1 MPRHDYDIADGTGAA
16 VLADINA
23 VLDAINSTNRDSG
36 TPTSAV
42 VGTMFLDGDI
52 LKIKHGTSTN
62 DITTIGDMTVANL
75 GLLSATGATMTGRLR
90 LERANQ
96 AATAPAVTFGNDT
109 TGFFSENINSPS
121 SIDLA
126 VNGVKTFSMDGNGIE
141 IVNGRKIT
149 FDNSNGDLVLQ
160 RQSTGA
166 GQGSK
171 TINIPHQNST
181 LLTQDDFGTDSA
193 ITSFNKIHQIF
204 RENNTS
210 TLRISGGSGAATGAN
225 IVLYGGAHSTQANR
239 FAFYAGSTLKAFLD
253 QNGVFFSGTTSAVGS
268 WNSSEV
274 VFRGQRV
281 SDNCKAQF
289 TTGTHPDGSARNG
302 ATDGTFIGI
311 DSNGN
316 SVFENA
322 EATLMKFAVNGNT
335 RQIITSTGKVVIGL
349 NAAASVGDGL
359 LQVQGAS
366 GISYASFRNTGTVSS
381 NQIFGGFNAFSGTND
396 VASIFAR
403 QDGATTNARLV
414 FSTQNSGS
422 LTSKMIITS
431 SGHIRF
437 FQDDANN
444 GDNPGFDNQVTGAA
458 LEKVTNGACLHISR
472 ADSNPVSSLNSNS
485 TGSQFI
491 IFRKSGTEE
500 GSIKLQSDGSGVD
513 FNQNSDYR
521 LKENIV
527 DITDGIERLK
537 KLKPKR
543 FNFIKAKQEHPTSYR
558 TYDGFLAHEVVE
570 TCPEAVTG
578 EKDGEKMQQLAPT
591 RLITVTVA
599 ALQELIARVETL
611 ESK

>member
-1 MPRHDYDIADGTGAA
+1 MARQDYDIDDGTGAQ
-16 VLADINA
+16 VLADLNA
-23 VLDAINSTNRDSG
+23 VFDAVLSTNSG
-36 TPTSAV
+36 SGVPTYAV
-42 VGTMFLDGDI
+42 VGTMFLDGSN
-52 LKIKHGTSTN
+52 LKIKHGTNPS
-62 DITTIGDMTVANL
+62 DITTIGNITTANL
-75 GLLSATGATMTGRLR
+75 GFLSGTGATMTGALALQRTSQS
-90 LERANQ
+90 AS
-96 AATAPAVTFGNDT
+96 APAVHFGDTDTGLYSEASTTTVDVTVNGTRRATFNTDGLAL
-109 TGFFSENINSPS
+109 NSTRFLQFAHSNGTLNLKQVVPS
-121 SIDLA
+121 S
-126 VNGVKTFSMDGNGIE
+126 
-141 IVNGRKIT
+141 
-149 FDNSNGDLVLQ
+149 
-160 RQSTGA
+160 GA
-166 GQGSK
+166 GSK

-181 LLTQDDFGTDSA
+181 LLTQDDFGTNSGV
-193 ITSFNKIHQIF
+193 TSFSKITEIF
-204 RENNTS
+204 RDNNTS
-210 TLRISGGSGAATGAN
+210 TLRLAGGSNSSAGAN
-225 IVLYGGAHSTQANR
+225 IVLYGGLHSSQANR
-239 FAFYAGSTLKAFLD
+239 FAFYAGNTLRAFLD
-253 QNGVFFSGTTSAVGS
+253 NVGVFFTGTPSFVDTWDST
-268 WNSSEV
+268 NI
-274 VFRGQRV
+274 VFRGHRV
-281 SDNCKAQF
+281 NANCKAQF
-289 TTGTHPDGSARNG
+289 TTGTHPDGTARNG

-316 SVFENA
+316 SIFENA
-322 EATLMKFAVNGNT
+322 EATLMKFAVNGYT
-335 RQIITSTGKVVIGL
+335 RQIITSTGKVVVGI

-359 LQVQGAS
+359 FQVQGTNGTS
-366 GISYASFRNTGTVSS
+366 FASFRNTGTVTS
-381 NQIFGGFNAFSGTND
+381 NQIFGGFNAYSGTND

-403 QDGATTNARLV
+403 QDGATTDARLV

-431 SGHIRF
+431 PGHIRF
-437 FQDDANN
+437 FQDDADN
-444 GDNPGFDNQVTGAA
+444 GDDPGFDNQVTGAA

>member
-1 MPRHDYDIADGTGAA
+1 MAQQDYVIDDGTGQA
-16 VLADINA
+16 VLTDLNA
-23 VLDAINSTNRDSG
+23 VFSAVLSTNEGSG
-36 TPTSAV
+36 IPTYAV
-42 VGTMFLDGDI
+42 KGTMFVHNDV
-52 LKIKHGTSTN
+52 LKIKHGTNES
-62 DITTIGDMTVANL
+62 DITTIGSITTANL
-75 GLLSATGATMTGRLR
+75 GLLSGTGATMTGALALQRTS
-90 LERANQ
+90 Q
-96 AATAPAVTFGNDT
+96 SSSAPAVHFGDT
-109 TGFFSENINSPS
+109 DTGLYSEASTTTIDFTVNSTRRATINTNGLLLNSGNYLQYGHTNGTLNLKQVTPS
-121 SIDLA
+121 S
-126 VNGVKTFSMDGNGIE
+126 
-141 IVNGRKIT
+141 
-149 FDNSNGDLVLQ
+149 
-160 RQSTGA
+160 GA
-166 GQGSK
+166 GTK

-181 LLTQDDFGTDSA
+181 LLTQEDFGTNSGV
-193 ITSFNKIHQIF
+193 TSFSKITEIF

-225 IVLYGGAHSTQANR
+225 IVLYGGSHATQANR
-239 FAFYAGSTLKAFLD
+239 FAFYAGGTLKAFLD
-253 QNGVFFSGTTSAVGS
+253 QNGVFFSGTTSAVGG
-268 WNSSEV
+268 WNAGEV

-281 SDNCKAQF
+281 SSNCKAQF
-289 TTGTHPDGSARNG
+289 TTGTRTDSNGNQVARNG

-381 NQIFGGFNAFSGTND
+381 NQIFGGFNTFSGTNE
-396 VASIFAR
+396 VASIYAR
-403 QDGATTNARLV
+403 QDGATTDARLV
-414 FSTQNSGS
+414 FSTKSSGS

-431 SGHIRF
+431 PGHIRF
-437 FQDDANN
+437 FQDTTSV
-444 GDNPGFDNQVTGAA
+444 PGSGNQTTGSA
-458 LEKVTNGACLHISR
+458 LEKVTNGACFYISR
-472 ADSNPVSSLNSNS
+472 ADNNPTMSINSNS

-491 IFRKSGTEE
+491 IFRLQGTEE
-500 GSIKLQSDGSGVD
+500 GSITLQDDGGGVD
-513 FNQNSDYR
+513 FNQTSDYR

>member
-23 VLDAINSTNRDSG
+23 VLDAINSTNRGTD

-42 VGTMFLDGDI
+42 VGTMFLDGDT
-52 LKIKHGTSTN
+52 LKIKHGTAET

-75 GLLSATGATMTGRLR
+75 GLLSATGATMSGPLTLTRNSQS
-90 LERANQ
+90 AS
-96 AATAPAVTFGNDT
+96 APCVNFGDPD
-109 TGFFSENINSPS
+109 TGFYTENASA
-121 SIDLA
+121 SIDLT
-126 VNGVKTFSMDGNGIE
+126 VNGSRTFSMDGNGLQLIGDRY
-141 IVNGRKIT
+141 IRFKHNNGELSLKQAVP
-149 FDNSNGDLVLQ
+149 S
-160 RQSTGA
+160 SGA
-166 GQGSK
+166 GAK

-181 LLTQDDFGTDSA
+181 LLTQDDFGTNSGV
-193 ITSFNKIHQIF
+193 TSFSKITEIF

-210 TLRISGGSGAATGAN
+210 TLKLSGGSGAATGAN
-225 IVLYGGAHSTQANR
+225 IILYGGAYSGQANR
-239 FAFYAGSTLKAFLD
+239 FAFYGSSTLRAFLD
-253 QNGVFFSGTTSAVGS
+253 NVGVFFTGTPSAVGS
-268 WNSSEV
+268 WDPTNI
-274 VFRGQRV
+274 VFRGHRV
-281 SDNCKAQF
+281 SSTCKAQF
-289 TTGTHPDGSARNG
+289 TTGAQNGS
-302 ATDGTFIGI
+302 TDGTFIGV

-335 RQIITSTGKVVIGL
+335 RQIITSTGKVVIGI
-349 NAAASVGDGL
+349 NAATSVGDGL

-381 NQIFGGFNAFSGTND
+381 NQIFGGFNAFSGTAE
-396 VASIFAR
+396 VASIYAR
-403 QDGATTNARLV
+403 QDGATTDARLV
-414 FSTQNSGS
+414 FSTKNSNN

-431 SGHIRF
+431 PGHIRF
-437 FQDDANN
+437 FQDTTST
-444 GDNPGFDNQVTGAA
+444 PGFNNTTTGAA
-458 LEKVTNGACLHISR
+458 FEKVTNGACLHISR
-472 ADSNPVSSLNSNS
+472 ADNNPISSLNSNS

-500 GSIKLQSDGSGVD
+500 GSITLQDDGGGVD
-513 FNQNSDYR
+513 FNQTSDYR

-543 FNFIKAKQEHPTSYR
+543 FNFIKAKEEHPTSYR

>member
-1 MPRHDYDIADGTGAA
+1 MAQQDYVIDDGTGQA
-16 VLADINA
+16 VLTDLNA
-23 VLDAINSTNRDSG
+23 VFSAVLSTNEGSG
-36 TPTSAV
+36 IPTYAV
-42 VGTMFLDGDI
+42 KGTMFVHNDV
-52 LKIKHGTSTN
+52 LKIKHGTNES
-62 DITTIGDMTVANL
+62 DITTIGNITTANL
-75 GLLSATGATMTGRLR
+75 GFLSTTGATMTGALALQRTS
-90 LERANQ
+90 Q
-96 AATAPAVTFGNDT
+96 SSSAPAVHFGDT
-109 TGFFSENINSPS
+109 DTGLYSEASTTTIDFTVNSTRRATINTNGLLLNSGNYLQYGHTNGTLNLKQVTPS
-121 SIDLA
+121 S
-126 VNGVKTFSMDGNGIE
+126 
-141 IVNGRKIT
+141 
-149 FDNSNGDLVLQ
+149 
-160 RQSTGA
+160 GA
-166 GQGSK
+166 GTK

-181 LLTQDDFGTDSA
+181 LLTQEDFGTNSGV
-193 ITSFNKIHQIF
+193 TSFSKITEIF

-210 TLRISGGSGAATGAN
+210 TLRISGGSSVSAGAN
-225 IVLYGGAHSTQANR
+225 IILYGGAHSSQPNR
-239 FAFYAGSTLKAFLD
+239 FAFNSPNSSGTNLLRAMIDA
-253 QNGVFFSGTTSAVGS
+253 NGVFFTGDVGVNTLTY
-268 WNSSEV
+268 NSSNII
-274 VFRGQRV
+274 FRGHRQN
-281 SDNCKAQF
+281 SLNCKAQF
-289 TTGTHPDGSARNG
+289 TSNVTGDSS
-302 ATDGTFIGI
+302 TDGTFIGI

-316 SVFENA
+316 SIFENA

-335 RQIITSTGKVVIGL
+335 RQIITSTGKVVIGI
-349 NAAASVGDGL
+349 NAATSVGDGL

-381 NQIFGGFNAFSGTND
+381 NQIFGGFNAFSGTAE
-396 VASIFAR
+396 VASIYAR
-403 QDGATTNARLV
+403 QDGATTDARLV
-414 FSTQNSGS
+414 FSTKNSNN

-431 SGHIRF
+431 PGHIRF
-437 FQDDANN
+437 FQDTTST
-444 GDNPGFDNQVTGAA
+444 PGFNNTTTGAA
-458 LEKVTNGACLHISR
+458 FEKVTNGACLHISR
-472 ADSNPVSSLNSNS
+472 ADNNPISSLNSNS

-500 GSIKLQSDGSGVD
+500 GSITLQDDGGGVD
-513 FNQNSDYR
+513 FNQTSDYR

>member
-1 MPRHDYDIADGTGAA
+1 MAQQDYDIADGTGQA
-16 VLADINA
+16 VLTDLNA
-23 VLDAINSTNRDSG
+23 VFDAVLSTNEGSEI
-36 TPTSAV
+36 PTYAV
-42 VGTMFLDGDI
+42 KGTMFVHNNV
-52 LKIKHGTSTN
+52 LKIKHGTGES
-62 DITTIGDMTVANL
+62 DITTIGNITTANL
-75 GLLSATGATMTGRLR
+75 GFLSGTGATMTGALALQRTSQS
-90 LERANQ
+90 AS
-96 AATAPAVTFGNDT
+96 APAVHFGDTDTGLYSEASTTTVDVTVNGTRRATFNTDGLAL
-109 TGFFSENINSPS
+109 NSTRFLQFAHSNGTLNLKQVVPS
-121 SIDLA
+121 S
-126 VNGVKTFSMDGNGIE
+126 
-141 IVNGRKIT
+141 
-149 FDNSNGDLVLQ
+149 
-160 RQSTGA
+160 GA
-166 GQGSK
+166 GSK

-181 LLTQDDFGTDSA
+181 LLTQDDFGTNSGV
-193 ITSFNKIHQIF
+193 TSFSKITEIF
-204 RENNTS
+204 RDNNTS
-210 TLRISGGSGAATGAN
+210 TLRLAGGSNSSAGAN
-225 IVLYGGAHSTQANR
+225 IVLYGGLHSSQANR
-239 FAFYAGSTLKAFLD
+239 FAFYAGNTLRAFLD
-253 QNGVFFSGTTSAVGS
+253 NVGVFFTGTPSFVDTWDST
-268 WNSSEV
+268 NI
-274 VFRGQRV
+274 VFRGHRV
-281 SDNCKAQF
+281 NANCKAQF
-289 TTGTHPDGSARNG
+289 TTGTHPDGTARNG

-316 SVFENA
+316 SIFENA
-322 EATLMKFAVNGNT
+322 EATLMKFAVNGYT
-335 RQIITSTGKVVIGL
+335 RQIITSTGKVVVGI

-359 LQVQGAS
+359 FQVQGTNGTS
-366 GISYASFRNTGTVSS
+366 FASFRNTGTVTS
-381 NQIFGGFNAFSGTND
+381 NQIFGGFNAYSGTND

-403 QDGATTNARLV
+403 QDGATTDARLV

-431 SGHIRF
+431 PGHIRF
-437 FQDDANN
+437 FQDDADN
-444 GDNPGFDNQVTGAA
+444 GDDPGFDNQVTGAA

>member
-1 MPRHDYDIADGTGAA
+1 MAQQDYDIADGTGQA
-16 VLADINA
+16 VLTDLNA
-23 VLDAINSTNRDSG
+23 VFSAVLSTNEGSEI
-36 TPTSAV
+36 PTYAV
-42 VGTMFLDGDI
+42 KGTMFVHDNV
-52 LKIKHGTSTN
+52 LKIKHGTGES
-62 DITTIGDMTVANL
+62 DITTIGNITTANL
-75 GLLSATGATMTGRLR
+75 GFLSGTGATMTGALALQRTSQS
-90 LERANQ
+90 AS
-96 AATAPAVTFGNDT
+96 APAVHFGDTDTGLYSEASTTTVDVTVNGTRRATFNTDGL
-109 TGFFSENINSPS
+109 SLNSTRFLQFAHSNGTLNLKQVVPS
-121 SIDLA
+121 S
-126 VNGVKTFSMDGNGIE
+126 
-141 IVNGRKIT
+141 
-149 FDNSNGDLVLQ
+149 
-160 RQSTGA
+160 GA
-166 GQGSK
+166 GTK

-181 LLTQDDFGTDSA
+181 LLTQDDFGTNSGV
-193 ITSFNKIHQIF
+193 TSFSKITEIF

-210 TLRISGGSGAATGAN
+210 TLKLSGGSSASAGAN
-225 IVLYGGAHSTQANR
+225 ILLYGGAHSSQANR
-239 FAFYAGSTLKAFLD
+239 FAFNAGSTLRAFLD
-253 QNGVFFSGTTSAVGS
+253 NVGVFFSGTPSGVNGWDPT
-268 WNSSEV
+268 NI
-274 VFRGQRV
+274 VFRGHRV
-281 SDNCKAQF
+281 SSNCKAQF
-289 TTGTHPDGSARNG
+289 TTGNQNG
-302 ATDGTFIGI
+302 AADGTFIGI

-322 EATLMKFAVNGNT
+322 EATSMKFAVNGST

-349 NAAASVGDGL
+349 NAAASVGNGL

-366 GISYASFRNTGTVSS
+366 GISYASFRNTGTVTSG
-381 NQIFGGFNAFSGTND
+381 QIFGGFNAFSGTNE
-396 VASIFAR
+396 VASIYAR
-403 QDGATTNARLV
+403 QDGTTTNSRLV
-414 FSTQNSGS
+414 FSTKSSGTLDS
-422 LTSKMIITS
+422 RMIITNQ
-431 SGHIRF
+431 GHIRF
-437 FQDDANN
+437 FQDNSSS
-444 GDNPGFDNQVTGAA
+444 PGFDNTTTGAA
-458 LEKVTNGACLHISR
+458 FEAAPCLHISR
-472 ADSNPVSSLNSNS
+472 SDNNPTMSLNSNS

-558 TYDGFLAHEVVE
+558 TYDGFLAHEVVG